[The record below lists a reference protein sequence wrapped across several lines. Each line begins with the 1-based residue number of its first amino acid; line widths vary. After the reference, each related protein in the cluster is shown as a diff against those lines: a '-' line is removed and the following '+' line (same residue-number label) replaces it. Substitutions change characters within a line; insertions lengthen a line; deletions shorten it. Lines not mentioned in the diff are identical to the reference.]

1 MNISTSKF
9 SGSGC
14 ESGWTLYLEESNIS
28 EADKLRI
35 DHKEEKEN
43 DCGYEEGEEEDL
55 SMVSDASSGPPH
67 YHEDD
72 HDHDYNENGS
82 YISFSSSWAY
92 NKSTNKDK
100 KKMMKSKM
108 KEKCTEEEHRS
119 CLDDTASSPVSK
131 AISLISFLINKIP
144 CIYIYVCIFVCVGCA
159 GFGYKYIYTNN
170 FIPILQK
177 KSTFSRSKAL
187 MDNVVDHSQGFS
199 ATHRGES
206 AMGKHVDLYQ
216 SPMTKYS
223 ASQEPVAA
231 NRRNGKSV
239 VKAKSKL
246 QMDNTVLPF

>member
-1 MNISTSKF
+1 MNREKTSAHELLFGSLIRNKNRVKREIMNISTSKF

-131 AISLISFLINKIP
+131 
-144 CIYIYVCIFVCVGCA
+144 
-159 GFGYKYIYTNN
+159 
-170 FIPILQK
+170 K

-239 VKAKSKL
+239 VKAK
-246 QMDNTVLPF
+246 